1 MEKTE
6 ESNLIYLS
14 ELDNKIKVNKNVA
27 NAKEFEI
34 REEKKRYYIFDNIKG
49 ILIFIVVY
57 SHFLFEYSTSHKNTI
72 SRKIVVFIYSFHM
85 PCFIFISGFL
95 TSENSIKIINLTRL
109 LILYYIFNFSFSLI
123 VYYLY
128 DFKINFLFPQISYW
142 YILSLF
148 NWRIIIKFLIKFDYI
163 IAISVIISL
172 LEGYWECFSNIL
184 GIGNTI
190 AFLPFF
196 IAGCKIR
203 NKGLIEHFLKW
214 KKGFIKFYFFLFG
227 FLSFSYLIIIYIDK
241 HQITNN
247 TLLMN
252 KYNENNRLGDR
263 IWFLVNSSIMIIF
276 ILLLIPNAK
285 IPILNKWG
293 KNSLYIYLFHRIIT
307 LIASRNIFA
316 QKNFSSYIIELSF
329 IFTLIILFVFG
340 SDFIFLSC
348 NAFLAFIHKN
358 ILDYNLKGKII
369 RYIFCFSFIFML
381 LINPIKIHSNSIIQ
395 IIDINK
401 ENNRK
406 INNDKNNIF
415 DNSIRI
421 SYVGDLILLKDQV
434 ISSKNKL
441 TGKYDFDYMF
451 KYTSNH
457 FHESDLSIGV
467 YEGPSAGDK
476 TNYSTSNYDD
486 NIPIFLNYPDE
497 FAEAVKKAGINLV
510 TTANNHLLDKKLE
523 GALRTLDILDKYS
536 LIHLGTYRNN
546 EEKRKIKI
554 VKVKGISIAFLAY
567 TSHVNNIKAQ
577 KLYEKYNF
585 LTNIIPYKTN
595 KYYNKIYEGIKNDF
609 IRAKKASPDIIIVLA
624 HMGEQF
630 LHHTVEFQEKW
641 NKIFSDL
648 GADIILGDH
657 SHTIQPLEYIGNT
670 LIINSPGNFANSYIK
685 MDGDSTAI
693 IDIYINKKSKKVIG
707 ASAIP
712 MYTKELN
719 ANLFSAIPIYDL
731 INNKLIEL
739 NETERIRVEEIQ
751 LMSTKVLV
759 GKEIGIKDIKK
770 NYFFINNSYYDF
782 DQI

>member
-1 MEKTE
+1 M
-6 ESNLIYLS
+6 
-14 ELDNKIKVNKNVA
+14 
-27 NAKEFEI
+27 
-34 REEKKRYYIFDNIKG
+34 
-49 ILIFIVVY
+49 
-57 SHFLFEYSTSHKNTI
+57 
-72 SRKIVVFIYSFHM
+72 
-85 PCFIFISGFL
+85 
-95 TSENSIKIINLTRL
+95 
-109 LILYYIFNFSFSLI
+109 
-123 VYYLY
+123 
-128 DFKINFLFPQISYW
+128 
-142 YILSLF
+142 
-148 NWRIIIKFLIKFDYI
+148 
-163 IAISVIISL
+163 
-172 LEGYWECFSNIL
+172 
-184 GIGNTI
+184 
-190 AFLPFF
+190 
-196 IAGCKIR
+196 
-203 NKGLIEHFLKW
+203 
-214 KKGFIKFYFFLFG
+214 
-227 FLSFSYLIIIYIDK
+227 
-241 HQITNN
+241 
-247 TLLMN
+247 
-252 KYNENNRLGDR
+252 
-263 IWFLVNSSIMIIF
+263 
-276 ILLLIPNAK
+276 
-285 IPILNKWG
+285 
-293 KNSLYIYLFHRIIT
+293 YIYLFHRIIT

-467 YEGPSAGDK
+467 YEGPSAGNK
-476 TNYSTSNYDD
+476 TSYSTSNYDD

-497 FAEAVKKAGINLV
+497 FVEAVKKAGINLV
-510 TTANNHLLDKKLE
+510 TTANNHLFDKKLE

-546 EEKRKIKI
+546 EEKRKVKI
-554 VKVKGISIAFLAY
+554 VKVKGIKIAFLAY
-567 TSHVNNIKAQ
+567 TSHVNHIRIQ
-577 KLYEKYNF
+577 ELYEKYNF

-595 KYYNKIYEGIKNDF
+595 KYYNNIYKDIKNDF
-609 IRAKKASPDIIIVLA
+609 IRAKKESPDIIIVLA

-657 SHTIQPLEYIGNT
+657 SHTVQPLEYIGNT

-685 MDGDSTAI
+685 MDGDSTAL
-693 IDIYINKKSKKVIG
+693 IDIYINKHTKKVIG

-712 MYTKELN
+712 MYTKKLEQ
-719 ANLFSAIPIYDL
+719 NLFCAIPIYDL

-739 NETERIRVEEIQ
+739 NETERMRVEEIQ

-782 DQI
+782 DKI